1 MMDYVDAFRIYQR
14 LLFNNGN
21 DINSAILRLSEI
33 LSEEINCSDLLLQ
46 IRGIIGGC
54 PVSIPGDPINGWYDE
69 VDSHEYWNEYLALL
83 EDEHRKNLPEIA
95 ITSVKDSTYKIMNF
109 LSNPKS
115 EVPEVKYG
123 LVVGYVQSGKTA
135 NYSGLIARAADSG
148 YKFIIVLTGGTSD
161 LRNQTQK
168 RLSKE
173 VTGTLFDEEGC
184 HVDQSHYS
192 KKWNEVTKVTSF
204 DGIPPGARIKDEG
217 DISGTLSDK
226 NDSFFEEDRPIL
238 IVMKKTGPSLIEL
251 NNWIAGIPE
260 TLRQD
265 TPLLLID
272 DEADYASVNTSTD
285 ETANRVNEQLRTLL
299 DQFVHRG
306 YVAYTAT
313 PFANL
318 FAAVH
323 GDQTIW
329 PTLFPR
335 DFIMTLP
342 EPQSYTGFAHLFPS
356 GEYDNP
362 YPFSRLCEV
371 EENEA
376 TWVRTLTD
384 TSTVTSELGHG
395 LKSALADHLL
405 TSALRSLRESRP
417 LHQTMLVHTHRET
430 NFMHPI
436 LYRIRE
442 QLRQWRPVFTN
453 HPRFLFPSQQEELD
467 FFLERYQTEFCE
479 KWTFHSPPPNFED
492 IRQWIKKALK
502 SDYIK
507 VIEVS
512 SDTDYATSDLDY
524 DTHSNSGL
532 NVIAVGGQKLSRG
545 LTLEGLTIS
554 YFIRTA
560 VQMQYDNLMQMG
572 RWFGYRIG
580 YSDLIR
586 IHSTDDLIEHL
597 TDVGVVEDELRAQ
610 IEIHEEQG
618 WTPTQF
624 AIKVLKLMDMIPCR
638 PDAMRNI
645 TITSSSPYD
654 RKIVPTSSAIFD
666 FGNKN
671 KLNTNLRKTAE
682 FVVEL
687 GKHTRLNESSY
698 VWENISNADV
708 VTFLQDL
715 FEADDSGYPVGTY
728 DWARI
733 RSYIGRRHTQTTEEF
748 RTWDIALISNTSG
761 QGTRPFADF
770 NSQIEIKLPQRS
782 RKNDQSDKI
791 GTVHQPK
798 HTIIGLN
805 ENVLT
810 DFYRDGK
817 FNNALMWQAR
827 GTKPLLLL
835 YVFDKESR
843 PSASKPERASFFSD
857 EEEKIHVSIPV
868 LVLPTAVMTLAQ
880 REEESEEFYTNQEL
894 PLPTVDDVQDE
905 EVHE

>member
-1 MMDYVDAFRIYQR
+1 MEYIEAFRIYQQ
-14 LLFNNGN
+14 LIFTNGN
-21 DINSAILRLSEI
+21 DINLAISQLGEI
-33 LSEEINCSDLLLQ
+33 LSGEINCSDLLLQ
-46 IRGIIGGC
+46 IRGINGGC
-54 PVSIPGDPINGWYDE
+54 PVSIPENPIDGWYHDL
-69 VDSHEYWNEYLALL
+69 DTHEYWNEYLCLL
-83 EDEHRKNLPEIA
+83 EDEHRKNLPEKA
-95 ITSVKDSTYKIMNF
+95 VTSVKDSTHKIMNF
-109 LSNPKS
+109 LSNPRNG
-115 EVPEVKYG
+115 VPEAKYG

-148 YKFIIVLTGGTSD
+148 YKLIIVLTGGTSD

-173 VTGTLFDEEGC
+173 VTGTLFDEDGC
-184 HVDQSHYS
+184 HVDQNQYG

-204 DGIPPGARIKDEG
+204 DGIPPGAPILDAG
-217 DISGTLSDK
+217 DLSGPLSDK
-226 NDSFFEEDRPIL
+226 NDSFFGEDRPIL

-251 NNWIAGIPE
+251 NNWVDGIPE
-260 TLRQD
+260 SLRQD

-285 ETANRVNEQLRTLL
+285 VRANRVNEEVRTLL
-299 DQFVHRG
+299 EYFDHRG

-323 GDQTIW
+323 DDQTNW

-371 EENEA
+371 EETEA

-384 TSTVTSELGHG
+384 TTVVTSELGSG
-395 LKSALADHLL
+395 LKRAIADHLI
-405 TSALRSLRESRP
+405 TSALRRLRESKP

-436 LYRIRE
+436 LFRIKE
-442 QLRQWRPVFTN
+442 QLRQWKPVFTN
-453 HPRFLFPSQQEELD
+453 NPRFLFPQQATELE
-467 FFLERYQTEFCE
+467 FFSERYRTEFCE
-479 KWTFHSPPPNFED
+479 KWTFHSPPPDFED
-492 IRQWIKKALK
+492 IKQWIKAALK
-502 SDYIK
+502 DDSIK

-524 DTHSNSGL
+524 DAHSNFGL

-560 VQMQYDNLMQMG
+560 AQMQYDNLMQMG

-586 IHSTDDLIEHL
+586 IHSTEDLIEHL
-597 TDVGVVEDELRAQ
+597 IDVGVVEDELRTQ

-624 AIKVLKLMDMIPCR
+624 AIRVLKLMDMIPCR
-638 PDAMRNI
+638 PDAMGNI

-654 RKIVPTSSAIFD
+654 QKIVPTSSANFD
-666 FGNKN
+666 FEDKN
-671 KLNTNLRKTAE
+671 KLTTNLRKTAE
-682 FVVEL
+682 FVIQM
-687 GKHTRLNESSY
+687 GAHTQLMESSY
-698 VWENISNADV
+698 VWENIANTDIVS
-708 VTFLQDL
+708 FLQDL
-715 FEADDSGYPVGTY
+715 FEAGDSGYPVETY

-733 RSYIGRRHTQTTEEF
+733 RTYIERRHTQTTNEF
-748 RTWDIALISNTSG
+748 RTWDVALVSNSSG
-761 QGTRPFADF
+761 QNIRPFADF
-770 NSQIEIKLPQRS
+770 NCETELKLPQRS
-782 RKNDQSDKI
+782 RKSAQSDKI

-798 HTIIGLN
+798 HTVIGLTG
-805 ENVLT
+805 NVLT
-810 DFYRDGK
+810 HFYRDGK
-817 FNNALMWQAR
+817 FSNTLMWQAR

-835 YVFDKESR
+835 YVFDKES
-843 PSASKPERASFFSD
+843 KPLATKPNRASLFSD
-857 EEEKIHVSIPV
+857 DEQKVHISVPV
-868 LVLPTAVMTLAQ
+868 LVLPTAMMTLAQ
-880 REEESEEFYTNQEL
+880 RENESEEFYTNQGL
-894 PLPTVDDVQDE
+894 PLPTDDDFQVE
-905 EVHE
+905 EGHE